1 MNYIVGIDI
10 GGTKVALGIVGED
23 GKLYHQTKIAT
34 DLSISP
40 KEMIDRMS
48 DQINQLVKN
57 SGVSFEQVLGIGI
70 GAPGPLD
77 SKQGVI
83 TCPPN
88 LPNWHNVEIVRML
101 VEIYQI
107 PVLLENDCN
116 AATLAEK
123 WIGASQNNEH
133 FVYLTIST
141 GIGAGIYADGRLIS
155 GKSGNAGD
163 IGHIMMDP
171 SYGTCTCGQ
180 DGCFEWIASGT
191 AIARQ
196 GSEILGR
203 SVTAEEVFT
212 LYRNK
217 DPRVQDCINTIFSVI
232 GAGCTTIVNAF
243 DPEKVVIGGGV
254 SKVGDPLFQAVRSYV
269 RTHALSPSGR
279 ETEIVTSGL
288 DQHSG
293 TIGAAALLLQDKD
306 ALDKLSVNTI

>member
-10 GGTKVALGIVGED
+10 GGTKVAIGIVGED
-23 GKLYHQTKIAT
+23 GKLYHHTKIAT

-40 KEMIDRMS
+40 KEMIHRLS
-48 DQINQLVKN
+48 EAINHLVKT
-57 SGVSFEQVLGIGI
+57 SGISFEQVLGIGI

-77 SKQGVI
+77 SKRGII

-88 LPNWHNVEIVRML
+88 LPNWHNVEIVCML
-101 VEIYQI
+101 EELYQI
-107 PVLLENDCN
+107 PVRLENDCN

-123 WIGASQNNEH
+123 WIGASQNNDY
-133 FVYLTIST
+133 FVYVTIST
-141 GIGAGIYADGRLIS
+141 GIGAGIFADGRLIS

-171 SYGTCTCGQ
+171 TYGTCTCGQ
-180 DGCFEWIASGT
+180 NGCFEWIASGT

-196 GSEILGR
+196 GSEILGQ

-217 DPRVQDCINTIFSVI
+217 DPRVQDLINNIFTVI

-254 SKVGDPLFQAVRSYV
+254 SKVGEPLFQAVRSYV
-269 RTHALSPSGR
+269 QTHALSPSGR

-288 DQHSG
+288 DHHSG
-293 TIGAAALLLQDKD
+293 TIGAAALLLQDKG
-306 ALDKLSVNTI
+306 ALDEISVH